1 MKIEKAER
9 RSAKIKLGLQ
19 GPSGSGKT
27 MSSLH
32 LSFGLV
38 NDWSKICVIDTE
50 NRSSSLYSHLGHFNI
65 INLDGPFPP
74 EKFIDAINLAENAGM
89 ECIIID
95 SASHAWEFLT
105 DYHATLPGNS
115 FTNYAKITPRHK
127 AFMNAIIQSKCH
139 VICCMRT
146 KQDYIIQ
153 EKNGKM
159 VPEKIG
165 LKAIQKSEF
174 EYELSISFEL
184 AANNLAKISKDRTGL
199 FANMQEH
206 KLSIEDGIKIRNW
219 CNEVQVPME
228 DRINSCRTLNELL
241 SLYKLQ
247 IDISGDLK
255 KLFEA
260 KKYKLLNPTNHSL
273 NGLDLANK

>member
-27 MSSLH
+27 FSGIKIAY
-32 LSFGLV
+32 GLV
-38 NDWSKICVIDTE
+38 QDYSKICVIDTE
-50 NRSSSLYSHLGHFNI
+50 NRSSSLYSHLGHFNV
-65 INLDGPFPP
+65 INLEGPFPP
-74 EKFIDAINLAENAGM
+74 EKFIEAINLAENAGM
-89 ECIIID
+89 DCIIID
-95 SASHAWEFLT
+95 SASMAWEFLT

-115 FTNYAKITPRHK
+115 FTNYSKIVPRHK

-139 VICCMRT
+139 VICCLRT
-146 KQDYIIQ
+146 KQDYILN
-153 EKNGKM
+153 ERNGKLI
-159 VPEKIG
+159 PEKVG

-184 AANNLAKISKDRTGL
+184 AANNMAKVSKDRTGL

-206 KLSIEDGIKIRNW
+206 KLTIADGEKIRNW
-219 CNEVQVPME
+219 CNEVQIPIE
-228 DRINSCRTLNELL
+228 DRINDCKTLNELL
-241 SLYKLQ
+241 SLFKLQ
-247 IDISGDLK
+247 VEITDDIK

-260 KKYKLLNPTNHSL
+260 KKYKMLHPNNHSL
-273 NGLDLANK
+273 NGLEMASK